1 MILSDHLEQW
11 AVHAAG
17 GAPRREIAQTVL
29 ALAEAAATLAERI
42 SLGPLRAGFAEVVG
56 SNPDGDHQA
65 ALDVEA
71 DELFRSALR
80 RAPVAVVGSEEHE
93 GADAQSDTA
102 PLVVVIDPLDGS
114 SNIETNVSLGTIFGI
129 LPMTGLGPNAVVLQA
144 GRRLLAAG
152 MVVYGPQT
160 TLALTLGE
168 GTALFHL
175 DPRERAFIRTN
186 AQLKILEGRPEYA
199 INSSNYRHW
208 DGAIRAYIDDCI
220 AGVSGPRGRN
230 FNTRWLASL
239 VAETWR
245 ILNRGGVFL
254 YPADRRPGYE
264 RGRLRLVYEAN
275 PIAMLIEEAG
285 GAATDGTRRI
295 RDLKPQELH
304 ERTPLV
310 FGAADKVERIARYYA
325 SPPSTS
331 ERSPLFG
338 QRGLFYNARG

>member
-1 MILSDHLEQW
+1 MSLADHLEQW
-11 AVHAAG
+11 AAGAAG

-29 ALAEAAATLAERI
+29 ALAEAAARLAERI

-56 SNPDGDHQA
+56 SNPDGDEQA

-80 RAPVAVVGSEEHE
+80 HAPVAVIGSEEH
-93 GADAQSDTA
+93 AAAHAQSDTA

-114 SNIETNVSLGTIFGI
+114 SNIETNVSVGTIFGI
-129 LPMTGLGPNAVVLQA
+129 LPMTGLGPDAVVLQA

-175 DPRERAFIRTN
+175 DPRERVFVCTN
-186 AQLKILEGRPEYA
+186 KQVKIPDGRPEYA

-208 DGAIRAYIDDCI
+208 DAAIRAYIDDCI

-239 VAETWR
+239 VAETRAHPQPWR
-245 ILNRGGVFL
+245 RLSLPGRPPAGLRARPATAGLRGQSDRH
-254 YPADRRPGYE
+254 ADRGSRWC
-264 RGRLRLVYEAN
+264 RHRRHAAN
-275 PIAMLIEEAG
+275 PGPEAAR
-285 GAATDGTRRI
+285 AA
-295 RDLKPQELH
+295 
-304 ERTPLV
+304 
-310 FGAADKVERIARYYA
+310 
-325 SPPSTS
+325 
-331 ERSPLFG
+331 
-338 QRGLFYNARG
+338 